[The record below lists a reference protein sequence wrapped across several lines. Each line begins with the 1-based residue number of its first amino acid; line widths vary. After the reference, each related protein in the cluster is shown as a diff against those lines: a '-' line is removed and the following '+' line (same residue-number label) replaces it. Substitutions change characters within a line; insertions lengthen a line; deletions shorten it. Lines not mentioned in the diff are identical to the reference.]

1 MPFKD
6 ILRELVEST
15 PGATGAILTDW
26 EGEAVECHAI
36 SGDEFDLKILGAH
49 QNIILNRLRE
59 IQHYK
64 PAQVLSEAVIATD
77 LQRIVIGAVGKDYS
91 LVLTLERRA
100 LLGRAIFRMQRSV
113 RLLEKEI
120 Y

>member
-1 MPFKD
+1 MPFKA
-6 ILRELVEST
+6 ILRELVESV
-15 PGATGAILTDW
+15 PGVTGAILTDW
-26 EGEAVECHAI
+26 EGEAVECHAL

-59 IQHYK
+59 IQHDE
-64 PAQVLSEAVIATD
+64 PSQALSEAVITTD

-91 LVLTLERRA
+91 LVMALERRA
-100 LLGRAIFRMQRSV
+100 LLGRAIFRMQQSI

>member
-1 MPFKD
+1 MPFKA

-15 PGATGAILTDW
+15 PGASGAILTDW
-26 EGEAVECHAI
+26 EGEAVEWHTV

-59 IQHYK
+59 IQQEN
-64 PAQVLSEAVIATD
+64 PLQNLREAVITTD

-91 LVLTLERRA
+91 LVMTLERRA
-100 LLGRAIFRMQRSV
+100 LLGRAIFRMQSST

>member
-1 MPFKD
+1 VPFKD

-26 EGEAVECHAI
+26 EGEAVECHAL

-59 IQHYK
+59 IRHDK
-64 PAQVLSEAVIATD
+64 TAQVLSEAVITTD

-91 LVLTLERRA
+91 LVMTLERRA
-100 LLGRAIFRMQRSV
+100 LLGRAIYRMQRSA